1 MFHIKLNR
9 CMDGWR
15 SVVEM
20 KQPFLLDGMTQPSV
34 LAFCIEDMD
43 FIDNVTKEGGA
54 DLAGGKEIIK
64 AIQVGIPLSFILYF
78 HLNCKINPLQLAYFI
93 LGRRGEP

>member
-1 MFHIKLNR
+1 
-9 CMDGWR
+9 MDGWR
-15 SVVEM
+15 SVIEM

-64 AIQVGIPLSFILYF
+64 AIQVGILSVVLYF
-78 HLNCKINPLQLAYFI
+78 HRYCEINLLQLPFFI
-93 LGRRGEP
+93 FRLER

>member
-1 MFHIKLNR
+1 
-9 CMDGWR
+9 
-15 SVVEM
+15 M

-78 HLNCKINPLQLAYFI
+78 HRNRKINPLQLAYFM